1 MQVKNLGSI
10 FFRLRCNDYCK
21 FICSDDN
28 CTYPNQKNILSST
41 TIQNTNDSWNFV
53 EPDHDQRPNVLP
65 DFKEKSGPTFH
76 ISSNVSP
83 ATFYNEML
91 PDSLFDHIV
100 TWTNTRA
107 RVYFDKM
114 ILSSPSQPKW
124 KLVRSFL

>member
-1 MQVKNLGSI
+1 M
-10 FFRLRCNDYCK
+10 
-21 FICSDDN
+21 
-28 CTYPNQKNILSST
+28 SST

-76 ISSNVSP
+76 VGSNVSP

-124 KLVRSFL
+124 KPVRSFL